1 MSLSVRSRSPGISSW
16 AQDQESGGL
25 GGEEGGGETDR
36 QTEEEGKK
44 ERGGEESFLQQLMA
58 RQTGPVPRN
67 THFTLQMAPKTEG
80 TGKHSE
86 GAMGDKGQ

>member
-25 GGEEGGGETDR
+25 GGGDGETDR

-58 RQTGPVPRN
+58 RQTGPVPQN
-67 THFTLQMAPKTEG
+67 THFTLQIAPKT
-80 TGKHSE
+80 
-86 GAMGDKGQ
+86 

>member
-25 GGEEGGGETDR
+25 GGGDGETDR

-44 ERGGEESFLQQLMA
+44 EGGGEESFLQQLMA
-58 RQTGPVPRN
+58 RQTGPVPQN
-67 THFTLQMAPKTEG
+67 THFTLQIAPKT
-80 TGKHSE
+80 
-86 GAMGDKGQ
+86 